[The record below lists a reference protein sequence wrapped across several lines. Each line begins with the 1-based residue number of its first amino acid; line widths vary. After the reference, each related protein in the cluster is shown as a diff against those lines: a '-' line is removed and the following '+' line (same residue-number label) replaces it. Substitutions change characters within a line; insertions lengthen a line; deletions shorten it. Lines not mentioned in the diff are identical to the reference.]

1 MELNNKLDSSFYMEI
16 KEKIKDYL
24 PESEEYGTPEL
35 KEIMGRV
42 TLVIDDKMVDVESYN
57 DCYSEYCSAHGEI
70 LMERASVEWDE
81 DKGSL
86 YYDYGEH
93 GTEMTDLILPEI
105 ADRLQDS
112 KYQELQRKF
121 VDYEQVKEN
130 IVIALVSSAD
140 KEYPCQDAGIGGKV
154 AVYKIHS
161 YEELRPISAYNR
173 YSFDVT
179 RDMLEAYGITQEQ
192 LHQLALQNTQR
203 MYPPQLKG
211 IAELTEGGLP
221 EEMECI
227 YILTDGNE
235 GRTALLNQTFMDQ
248 VTERLGDV
256 YVIEDYPRVIL
267 VPTDKMVSQ
276 LDAELFHLRASI
288 PACKV
293 SMKKYFIADN
303 FAEMHKL
310 EEFISLMEGS
320 TILGTR
326 LGSES
331 AEELLS
337 KAYVFKRNQLQQE
350 ESKHLTPEKPRKRSR
365 SI

>member
-1 MELNNKLDSSFYMEI
+1 MCA
-16 KEKIKDYL
+16 
-24 PESEEYGTPEL
+24 EEAT
-35 KEIMGRV
+35 
-42 TLVIDDKMVDVESYN
+42 
-57 DCYSEYCSAHGEI
+57 
-70 LMERASVEWDE
+70 VEWDE
-81 DKGSL
+81 DRGCL
-86 YYDYGEH
+86 YYDYGER
-93 GTEMTDLILPEI
+93 GTAMTDLILPEI

-140 KEYPCQDAGIGGKV
+140 KAKACPYQDAGIGGKV
-154 AVYKIHS
+154 AVYEIHS
-161 YEELRPISAYNR
+161 YEKLRPKLAYNS

-179 RDMLEAYGITQEQ
+179 HDMLEAYGITQEQ

-203 MYPPQLKG
+203 MYPPKLKG

-235 GRTALLNQTFMDQ
+235 GRTTLLNQTFMEQ

-256 YVIEDYPRVIL
+256 YVIEDIPRVIL

-288 PACKV
+288 PACKEF
-293 SMKKYFIADN
+293 MKKYFIANN
-303 FAEMHKL
+303 FEAMHRL
-310 EEFISLMEGS
+310 EEFISLMEDS
-320 TILGTR
+320 SILGTR
-326 LGSES
+326 LGIGS
-331 AEELLS
+331 AEEILS

-350 ESKHLTPEKPRKRSR
+350 ESKHLTPAKPRKKSR